1 MIVTKRANDPVWTNI
16 YAYAK
21 LPQELARLEEL
32 AHNLWWVWSPKAQ
45 HLFSRLSPELWESTE
60 GNPVMLAR
68 QLSAEDIE
76 KIIHD
81 QSLMDELSSVYAD
94 YRAYMN
100 EPQDAERPSVAYFS
114 MEYGLTNVLKIY
126 SGGLGVLAGD
136 YLKEA
141 SESNVRMTAVGFLYR
156 YGYFTQTLSPE
167 GQQQASYEAQDFA
180 QLPIEQIFEQDGVTP
195 LVLEVPYSSHIVY
208 CHVWRVN
215 VGRISLYLLDTDIL
229 QNSEWDR
236 SITHQ
241 LYGGEWEI
249 RLKQEYLLGMDEGH
263 AAFMNA
269 QRLLDYV
276 EDEGLPFDEAL
287 ELVRASSIY
296 TVHTPVPAG
305 HDYFDEGLLGKY
317 LGHVPARLGISWHEF
332 VDLGREHPGSNEK
345 FSMSVFALNTCQEAN
360 GVSLLHGKVSQ
371 EMFSPVWPGFF
382 PEELH
387 VGYVTNGVH
396 LPTWASAEWQE
407 LYAKYLGE
415 DFIKNQT
422 NESTWA
428 RIQQLPNELLWDT
441 HQTIKLRLI
450 EHIRSFYG
458 ERWIRNS
465 GDPETTVSVLEGIN
479 PNALL
484 IGFGRRFAT
493 YKRAHLLFT
502 DLERLE
508 RIVNNPKYPVQFLF
522 TGKAHPADGGGQG
535 LIKYILDL
543 DEHSYSSPRG
553 VRHIR

>member
-141 SESNVRMTAVGFLYR
+141 SDSNVRMTAVGFLYR

-195 LVLEVPYSSHIVY
+195 LVLEVPYSSHTVY

-241 LYGGEWEI
+241 LYGGEWEN
-249 RLKQEYLLGMDEGH
+249 RLKQEYLLGMGGMLLLKRLGIRKDVYHMNEGH

-276 EDEGLPFDEAL
+276 EDEGLPFDE
-287 ELVRASSIY
+287 
-296 TVHTPVPAG
+296 
-305 HDYFDEGLLGKY
+305 
-317 LGHVPARLGISWHEF
+317 
-332 VDLGREHPGSNEK
+332 DLGR
-345 FSMSVFALNTCQEAN
+345 A
-360 GVSLLHGKVSQ
+360 
-371 EMFSPVWPGFF
+371 
-382 PEELH
+382 H
-387 VGYVTNGVH
+387 V
-396 LPTWASAEWQE
+396 
-407 LYAKYLGE
+407 
-415 DFIKNQT
+415 
-422 NESTWA
+422 
-428 RIQQLPNELLWDT
+428 
-441 HQTIKLRLI
+441 
-450 EHIRSFYG
+450 
-458 ERWIRNS
+458 
-465 GDPETTVSVLEGIN
+465 
-479 PNALL
+479 
-484 IGFGRRFAT
+484 
-493 YKRAHLLFT
+493 
-502 DLERLE
+502 
-508 RIVNNPKYPVQFLF
+508 
-522 TGKAHPADGGGQG
+522 
-535 LIKYILDL
+535 
-543 DEHSYSSPRG
+543 
-553 VRHIR
+553 

>member
-81 QSLMDELSSVYAD
+81 QSIMDELSSVYAD

-141 SESNVRMTAVGFLYR
+141 SDSNVRMTAVGFLYR

-236 SITHQ
+236 SITHH
-241 LYGGEWEI
+241 LYGGEWE
-249 RLKQEYLLGMDEGH
+249 H
-263 AAFMNA
+263 
-269 QRLLDYV
+269 
-276 EDEGLPFDEAL
+276 
-287 ELVRASSIY
+287 
-296 TVHTPVPAG
+296 
-305 HDYFDEGLLGKY
+305 
-317 LGHVPARLGISWHEF
+317 
-332 VDLGREHPGSNEK
+332 
-345 FSMSVFALNTCQEAN
+345 
-360 GVSLLHGKVSQ
+360 
-371 EMFSPVWPGFF
+371 
-382 PEELH
+382 
-387 VGYVTNGVH
+387 
-396 LPTWASAEWQE
+396 
-407 LYAKYLGE
+407 
-415 DFIKNQT
+415 
-422 NESTWA
+422 
-428 RIQQLPNELLWDT
+428 
-441 HQTIKLRLI
+441 
-450 EHIRSFYG
+450 
-458 ERWIRNS
+458 
-465 GDPETTVSVLEGIN
+465 
-479 PNALL
+479 
-484 IGFGRRFAT
+484 
-493 YKRAHLLFT
+493 
-502 DLERLE
+502 
-508 RIVNNPKYPVQFLF
+508 
-522 TGKAHPADGGGQG
+522 
-535 LIKYILDL
+535 
-543 DEHSYSSPRG
+543 
-553 VRHIR
+553 